1 MFKNFKRVFIF
12 TCVIILY
19 VSCTKEEI
27 ALPQKMDSI
36 MGSWSPI
43 IGLMTGEIIDGDYG
57 KESFKYT
64 FGKCAKEEGYI
75 TFKKDGSLDF
85 INYTGSL
92 STGCK
97 IIESAKQ
104 VFWESEG
111 DSTYIASGVISQINN
126 QSTYD
131 AVNIDNLILEP
142 YLPYPDLVEVKNDTL
157 ILYFDKIPNTKLY
170 NERFF
175 YKRKS

>member
-1 MFKNFKRVFIF
+1 MCRNLKRVLLL
-12 TCVIILY
+12 TSIIVLY
-19 VSCTKEEI
+19 INCTKEEI
-27 ALPQKMDSI
+27 DLPKKMDSI
-36 MGSWSPI
+36 IGSWSPV

-57 KESFKYT
+57 KESFKYN
-64 FGKCAKEEGYI
+64 FGECAKENGYI

-97 IIESAKQ
+97 IIERSKN
-104 VFWESEG
+104 VLWENEG
-111 DSTYIASGVISQINN
+111 DSTFVASGIITQINN

-131 AVNIDNLILEP
+131 DVNIDNLFLEP
-142 YLPYPDLVEVKNDTL
+142 YLPFPDLVEVKNDTL

-170 NERFF
+170 TERFF
-175 YKRKS
+175 YKRKD